1 MKAMLAGTICATAI
15 CLGWLADSALEADQV
30 QPTPTLPHSTPIQ
43 YVEVTT
49 TSSSTSTTSTT
60 TSTAA
65 PEPIVYPWT
74 PCQEWIP
81 LAVEVGWPAD
91 RELLH
96 RLGEIMWR
104 ESRCQPDAHNP
115 NDPNGGSYG
124 LTQINGFWTKWLNE
138 SGVMDGQPQSFYD
151 PAVNLSSALA
161 IHVYSTYK
169 NGNGWHPWRT

>member
-15 CLGWLADSALEADQV
+15 CIGWLADSALKTEQA
-30 QPTPTLPHSTPIQ
+30 QPTPTVPHSTPIQ

-91 RELLH
+91 RDLLH
-96 RLGEIMWR
+96 RLGEIM
-104 ESRCQPDAHNP
+104 
-115 NDPNGGSYG
+115 
-124 LTQINGFWTKWLNE
+124 
-138 SGVMDGQPQSFYD
+138 
-151 PAVNLSSALA
+151 
-161 IHVYSTYK
+161 
-169 NGNGWHPWRT
+169 

>member
-1 MKAMLAGTICATAI
+1 MKPLLAGTLCATAI
-15 CLGWLADSALEADQV
+15 TFGWLADSALEDEPV
-30 QPTPTLPHSTPIQ
+30 KPSPTIPHSTPIQ

-49 TSSSTSTTSTT
+49 TSSSSTSTT

-65 PEPIVYPWT
+65 PEPIVYPDT

-91 RELLH
+91 RQLLH

-104 ESRCQPDAHNP
+104 ESRCQTDAHNP

-124 LTQINGFWTKWLNE
+124 LTQINGFWIKWLTHQ
-138 SGVMDGQPQSFYD
+138 GVLDGTAQSFYD
-151 PAVNLSSALA
+151 PAVNLRAALA
-161 IHVYSTYK
+161 IHTYSIYK
-169 NGNGWHPWRT
+169 NGSGWHPWRV